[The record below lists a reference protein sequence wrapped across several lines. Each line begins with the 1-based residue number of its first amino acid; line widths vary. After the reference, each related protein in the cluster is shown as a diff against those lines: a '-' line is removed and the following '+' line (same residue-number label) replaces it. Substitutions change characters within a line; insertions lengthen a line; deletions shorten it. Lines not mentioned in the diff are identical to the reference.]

1 MVGNDGENNFYNPF
15 QEINHEMK
23 LLNHEMGN
31 LSVLEYTDKF
41 QELAQ
46 LMPRERTPRLM
57 LTRFVQG
64 LAPQSGEGQED
75 QRNES
80 RRRVRK
86 KKKESELEEPEE
98 GK

>member
-1 MVGNDGENNFYNPF
+1 MAGINGENNFYNPF
-15 QEINHEMK
+15 QEVNHKMK

-46 LMPRERTPRLM
+46 LMPRERTPGLM

-75 QRNES
+75 KRSES
-80 RRRVRK
+80 RRSVRK
-86 KKKESELEEPEE
+86 KRKQSELDEPEE